1 MNSLAVIYLICRLSA
16 KGKVMQSQMK
26 SPTLSAMNMMAKY
39 APKLAEKAE
48 KESSLAKVA
57 RVSIGNLFIQP
68 SGGKDSK
75 PLNYSYCYYGIND
88 QDGNFIAGF
97 NMSNKAM
104 LMAVHQ
110 GALSQD
116 FLVLFEAYATKY
128 AGMEII
134 KGM

>member
-1 MNSLAVIYLICRLSA
+1 MN
-16 KGKVMQSQMK
+16 QSTIK
-26 SPTLSAMNMMAKY
+26 SPTLSAMAYLTKY
-39 APKLAEKAE
+39 APKLAEKAD
-48 KESSLAKVA
+48 KESSLAKMA
-57 RVSIGNLFIQP
+57 RVSIGNLFMQP

-110 GALSQD
+110 GALSND
-116 FLVLFEAYATKY
+116 FLVIFEAYATKY
-128 AGMEII
+128 ANQEII